1 MGNINREVSIKTQK
15 GIEVDILKIVK
26 FQHMDHTKHPAIYV
40 ALYVQI
46 FIHWVCIKNLGKLL
60 ILVMNSVVS
69 TMQRLGT
76 DQIVLSINN

>member
-1 MGNINREVSIKTQK
+1 MGNINREVSVKTQK
-15 GIEVDILKIVK
+15 SIEVDILKIVK
-26 FQHMDHTKHPAIYV
+26 FQHIYHTKHPAIYV
-40 ALYVQI
+40 ALHVQI
-46 FIHWVCIKNLGKLL
+46 VNHWVCIKNLGKLL